1 MKSLVIKYAIFFV
14 LQILLVV
21 FIPAITT
28 SSNDQFFLLGCNLVL
43 GLLFLFGTHRLVQKL
58 AVSQSQFNMA
68 FFGGLGMRLIISLML
83 ILIYLK
89 LSHIPNIKG
98 VIFMICSYFIFVGF
112 EIQFILPKLRTDS
125 ENSKNT
131 DDARKQRT
139 S

>member
-14 LQILLVV
+14 LQILLLT

-58 AVSQSQFNMA
+58 AVSQSQFNRL
-68 FFGGLGMRLIISLML
+68 FFGGLGMRLITSLML

-98 VIFMICSYFIFVGF
+98 VIFMICTYFILMGF

-131 DDARKQRT
+131 DDARK
-139 S
+139 